1 MDKQRKE
8 KNPKSGFN
16 KVKEFRE
23 MAALSIAELAR
34 RAGLVPQTISK
45 MERGIATSRNSK
57 LKVAKA
63 LGKRFEEVF
72 PSDDK

>member
-1 MDKQRKE
+1 MDKLKKE
-8 KNPKSGFN
+8 RNIKISLN
-16 KVKEFRE
+16 KVREFRE

-57 LKVAKA
+57 LKVVKA
-63 LGKRFEEVF
+63 LGKKFEEVF
-72 PSDDK
+72 PSNDK

>member
-1 MDKQRKE
+1 VR
-8 KNPKSGFN
+8 
-16 KVKEFRE
+16 EFRE

-57 LKVAKA
+57 LKVVKV
-63 LGKRFEEVF
+63 LGKKFEEVF
-72 PSDDK
+72 PLNDK

>member
-1 MDKQRKE
+1 ME
-8 KNPKSGFN
+8 KLKKGREMKISSNR
-16 KVKEFRE
+16 VKEFRE

-45 MERGIATSRNSK
+45 MEKGISTSRNSK

-63 LGKRFEEVF
+63 LGKKFEEVF
-72 PSDDK
+72 PSNDN

>member
-1 MDKQRKE
+1 MDKQRKG
-8 KNPKSGFN
+8 KDLKLGSN
-16 KVKEFRE
+16 KVREFRE

-72 PSDDK
+72 PSDAK